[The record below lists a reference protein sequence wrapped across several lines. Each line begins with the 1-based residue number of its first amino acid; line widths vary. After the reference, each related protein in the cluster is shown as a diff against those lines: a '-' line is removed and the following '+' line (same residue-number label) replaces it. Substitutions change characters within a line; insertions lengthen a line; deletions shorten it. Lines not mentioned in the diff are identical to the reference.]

1 MLNYAPFGVGAP
13 TASHWYLSRTRV
25 MATYK
30 VALLDGDGIGPEI
43 MAEAVKV
50 LDLVAER
57 NDLTFDLVH
66 GAFGANAYF
75 DHGHSFPEATK
86 ALCDEADAILKGP
99 IGLSHEESKKIPVDM
114 QPERGALLPLRR
126 RYNTFANFRPVYLPK
141 ALSHFSPLKPEIIGE
156 GIDLLI
162 IRELVGGLYFGEKE
176 SGVNAAGLRYVKESL
191 EYDEQQIARIAR
203 VAFDTAMKRKKILHN
218 IHKSNVLKSSVLW
231 NEIFDEVGRDYPEV
245 KVIPILV
252 DAAATYLCL
261 NPGQFDVMVM
271 ENMFGDILSDQGGGI
286 LGSLGLMPSACIGP
300 EKAYYE
306 PSHGSAPDIAGQNIA
321 NPYSMIGSVAMML
334 EMSFQMDHEARN
346 VWQAM
351 QSVFAEGYS
360 TPDLSKPGTG
370 VKMIDTAG
378 FGDLVV
384 AKLREQPVG

>member
-1 MLNYAPFGVGAP
+1 M
-13 TASHWYLSRTRV
+13 TTH
-25 MATYK
+25 K

-50 LDLVAER
+50 LKLVAER
-57 NDLTFDLVH
+57 NDIEFQLES
-66 GAFGANAYF
+66 GAFGASAYF
-75 DHGHSFPEATK
+75 SHGHAFPDDTK
-86 ALCDEADAILKGP
+86 ALCDSADAILKGP

-126 RYNTFANFRPVYLPK
+126 RYDTFANFRPVYLPK
-141 ALSHFSPLKPEIIGE
+141 EIAHFSPLKPEIIGN
-156 GIDLLI
+156 GVDFII
-162 IRELVGGLYFGEKE
+162 IRELVGGLYFGKKE
-176 SGVNAAGLRYVKESL
+176 TGVNDAGRRYVNESL
-191 EYDEQQIARIAR
+191 EYDEDQIARIAR
-203 VAFDTAMKRKKILHN
+203 VAFETAQRRKGVLHN

-231 NEIFDEVGRDYPEV
+231 NEVVEEVGADFPDVEI
-245 KVIPILV
+245 KHILV

-306 PSHGSAPDIAGQNIA
+306 PSHGSAPDIAGQKIA

-334 EMSFQMDHEARN
+334 EMSFGMDAEARN

-351 QSVFAEGYS
+351 QSVFGQGYS
-360 TPDLSKPGTG
+360 TPDLSKPGSD
-370 VKMIDTAG
+370 VRMISTNG

-384 AKLREQPVG
+384 EELRKL